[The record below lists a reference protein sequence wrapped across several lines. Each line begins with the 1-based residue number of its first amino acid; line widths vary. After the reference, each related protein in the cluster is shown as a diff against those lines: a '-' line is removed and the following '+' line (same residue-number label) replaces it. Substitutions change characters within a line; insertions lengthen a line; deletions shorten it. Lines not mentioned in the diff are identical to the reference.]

1 MTIPAEQS
9 GASNEGAPALSP
21 AEQASVEVGQ
31 RGFSEPTNVNT
42 PPPSGAERPDHIPE
56 KFWKDGQ
63 VDIEAMAKSYSELER
78 ERSKTKEGEEEPTV
92 TPEEPPVSPNGK
104 IKRPEETRVGKGR
117 DRNGRI

>member
-63 VDIEAMAKSYSELER
+63 VDIEALAKSSSELER
-78 ERSKTKEGEEEPTV
+78 ERSKPKDSEEAPKV
-92 TPEEPPVSPNGK
+92 TPAAPPVSPNGTIEQTK
-104 IKRPEETRVGKGR
+104 EQSQEHK
-117 DRNGRI
+117 DRTSRR

>member
-1 MTIPAEQS
+1 MRIS
-9 GASNEGAPALSP
+9 DWSSDVCSSDL
-21 AEQASVEVGQ
+21 
-31 RGFSEPTNVNT
+31 SEPTNVNT

-78 ERSKTKEGEEEPTV
+78 ERSKPKEGEEAPKV

-104 IKRPEETRVGKGR
+104 IEKQKEQSQEPKADEQHGRASCRERVCQYV
-117 DRNGRI
+117 

>member
-1 MTIPAEQS
+1 MTSPAEQS
-9 GASNEGAPALSP
+9 GASNDGDPALSP
-21 AEQASVEVGQ
+21 AEQVSVEVGQ

-78 ERSKTKEGEEEPTV
+78 ERSKPKEGEEAHKV
-92 TPEEPPVSPNGK
+92 TPEEPDRKS
-104 IKRPEETRVGKGR
+104 TRLNSR
-117 DRNGRI
+117 H